1 MGAELMKRYQV
12 LMKYLA
18 ASPIISLVALAAVCG
33 TLISTLN
40 AVTRS
45 TIDQNQQTYARKQ
58 LRAILGDP
66 AENIIKLSDGL
77 YYTERANSFSGFIFQ
92 HSTHEGYNG
101 TIKSWIA
108 VSPDHVIRG
117 VRVFEHHETPGIGD
131 KIEIGVS
138 DWIKH
143 FDHKSLTQSTW
154 SLARDG
160 GSFDHFSGATITSRA
175 LVKSVESGLTKARD
189 KAAQWTELAENNSD
203 YHHD

>member
-1 MGAELMKRYQV
+1 MGAKSLR
-12 LMKYLA
+12 
-18 ASPIISLVALAAVCG
+18 SPIISLVALAAICG

-40 AVTRS
+40 AVTR
-45 TIDQNQQTYARKQ
+45 TTVAENQQTYALKQ

-66 AENIIKLSDGL
+66 TENVIRLSDEL
-77 YYTERANSFSGFIFQ
+77 YYTERENSFSGFIFQ
-92 HSTHEGYNG
+92 HSTDEGYNG

-131 KIEIGVS
+131 KIEMRVS

-143 FDHKSLTQSTW
+143 FDQRSLMESTW
-154 SLARDG
+154 SLSRDG

-175 LVKSVESGLTKARD
+175 LVKSVESGLMRARD
-189 KAAQWTELAENNSD
+189 EASKWTELAENNGHNHQE
-203 YHHD
+203 HHD